1 MDSSSQC
8 RKVNSACKNIM
19 RNGMYTG
26 AAIFVYY
33 ISNYSRLSIPC
44 SPASALCS

>member
-26 AAIFVYY
+26 VAIFGHY
-33 ISNYSRLSIPC
+33 ISKNSRLSTPC